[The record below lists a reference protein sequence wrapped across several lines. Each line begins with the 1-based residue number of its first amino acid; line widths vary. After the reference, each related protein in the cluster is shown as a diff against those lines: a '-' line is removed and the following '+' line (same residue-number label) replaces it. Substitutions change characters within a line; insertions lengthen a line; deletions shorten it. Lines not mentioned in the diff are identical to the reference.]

1 LNKILFKKKGEM
13 VDFYQLQNFIMVY
26 TQKDKSLKERFK
38 LLILPIIILTT
49 ILVLFISFSEYQ
61 TYRDLKLLKRD
72 IKVVE
77 NIRKLVSFIAQERE
91 ISIKYLNAKKDRRI
105 KRELRKKISINNTR
119 IKSLKK
125 KMANFSQSEIEART
139 FLKNTNL
146 FLSNINEQLTN
157 IRQAVKAKKLT
168 AHEITEKY
176 TLIINQFIDTIA
188 ISSYNINNAVIS
200 KNIITYSIFLKYLDI
215 LHQRD
220 IFIKKIIATKNKTDN
235 EIYND
240 FLQLTAQKKIIENLA
255 NTIFNQKLLK
265 IYQQT
270 YQTKEV
276 QIIENLSSKLEKHEF
291 NIDINQRHLKVDFI
305 QFYKKM
311 KELDDF
317 ISKSIIK
324 ELNLRLDN
332 NKTRIGILII
342 FFLVSMLI
350 LAIITHVV
358 YHNLRELV
366 FIGTIDIRGK
376 ILRVIGD
383 LSIDTT
389 KYKNEIFSLI
399 ELVSQ
404 FTNMIKITLLNIR
417 VRFREVLSLSSQL
430 SQNSETIV
438 DHLQKQSKYFENVN
452 FDLTLFLESIKNSE
466 ISFANLKEII
476 DDSSAKLNNL
486 NLDVVYISYEVA
498 SLKELNKEIIQNRE
512 AVTKILQ
519 EIFDEISIS
528 PELKTKFEEINKIV
542 SRTDEIIE
550 IKEQKLTNLNKT
562 ALEIKHDAEINNAN
576 LSDILG
582 VITILGFETKGI
594 ASDIDTTIKD
604 NNQFIEKSKNMLEK
618 SEMISSNVVLLNKYV
633 IDLDREFNKFRF

>member
-1 LNKILFKKKGEM
+1 M

-146 FLSNINEQLTN
+146 FLSNIDDKLKS
-157 IRQAVKAKKLT
+157 IRQAVKKKRLT
-168 AHEITEKY
+168 AREITEKY

-512 AVTKILQ
+512 AVTKILK

>member
-1 LNKILFKKKGEM
+1 
-13 VDFYQLQNFIMVY
+13 
-26 TQKDKSLKERFK
+26 
-38 LLILPIIILTT
+38 
-49 ILVLFISFSEYQ
+49 
-61 TYRDLKLLKRD
+61 
-72 IKVVE
+72 
-77 NIRKLVSFIAQERE
+77 
-91 ISIKYLNAKKDRRI
+91 
-105 KRELRKKISINNTR
+105 
-119 IKSLKK
+119 
-125 KMANFSQSEIEART
+125 MANFSHSEIEART

-188 ISSYNINNAVIS
+188 ISSYNIDNAVIS
-200 KNIITYSIFLKYLDI
+200 KNIITYSVFLKYLDI

-220 IFIKKIIATKNKTDN
+220 IFIKKAILNQSLNK
-235 EIYND
+235 EEYYD
-240 FLQLTAQKKIIENLA
+240 FIKLMAQKKIIENLA
-255 NTIFNQKLLK
+255 NTIFNQELLK
-265 IYQQT
+265 IYQMI
-270 YQTKEV
+270 YQTQEL
-276 QIIENLSSKLEKHEF
+276 QEIEKISLKIKNHKL
-291 NIDINQRHLKVDFI
+291 NIDIKPEQLKNDFNLY
-305 QFYKKM
+305 YKKM

-317 ISKSIIK
+317 ISKSIVE
-324 ELNLRLDN
+324 ELNFKLDN
-332 NKTRIGILII
+332 NKSHLAMLII

-350 LAIITHVV
+350 LGIITHVV
-358 YHNLRELV
+358 YHNLREIV

-404 FTNMIKITLLNIR
+404 FTNMIKVTILNIR
-417 VRFREVLSLSSQL
+417 VRFRDIVFLSSQL

-438 DHLQKQSKYFENVN
+438 GHLQKQSKYFENVN

-498 SLKELNKEIIQNRE
+498 SLKELNAEIIKNKNK
-512 AVTKILQ
+512 VNSILK

-528 PELKTKFEEINKIV
+528 PELEAKFAEVNEIVAK
-542 SRTDEIIE
+542 TDEIVE

-576 LSDILG
+576 LADILG

-604 NNQFIEKSKNMLEK
+604 NNKFIEKSKNMLEK

>member
-146 FLSNINEQLTN
+146 FLSNIDDKLKS
-157 IRQAVKAKKLT
+157 IRQAVKKKRLT
-168 AHEITEKY
+168 AREITEKY

>member
-1 LNKILFKKKGEM
+1 M
-13 VDFYQLQNFIMVY
+13 VDFLSAINFTMVY

-38 LLILPIIILTT
+38 LLILPIIVLTT
-49 ILVLFISFSEYQ
+49 ILILFISFSEYQ
-61 TYRDLKLLKRD
+61 TFINLKLLKRD

-125 KMANFSQSEIEART
+125 KMANFSHSEIEART

-188 ISSYNINNAVIS
+188 ISSYNIDNAVIS
-200 KNIITYSIFLKYLDI
+200 KNIITYSVFLKYLDI

-220 IFIKKIIATKNKTDN
+220 IFIKKAILNQSLNK
-235 EIYND
+235 EEYYD
-240 FLQLTAQKKIIENLA
+240 FIKLMAQKKIIENLA
-255 NTIFNQKLLK
+255 NTIFNQELLK
-265 IYQQT
+265 IYQMI
-270 YQTKEV
+270 YQTQEL
-276 QIIENLSSKLEKHEF
+276 QEIEKISLKIKNHKL
-291 NIDINQRHLKVDFI
+291 NIDIKPEQLKNDFNLY
-305 QFYKKM
+305 YKKM

-317 ISKSIIK
+317 ISKSIVE
-324 ELNLRLDN
+324 ELNFKLDN
-332 NKTRIGILII
+332 NKSHLAMLII

-350 LAIITHVV
+350 LGIITHVV
-358 YHNLRELV
+358 YHNLREIV

-404 FTNMIKITLLNIR
+404 FTNMIKVTLLNIR
-417 VRFREVLSLSSQL
+417 IRFREVLSLSSQL

-438 DHLQKQSKYFENVN
+438 GHLQKQSKYFENVN

-498 SLKELNKEIIQNRE
+498 SLKELNAEIIKNKNK
-512 AVTKILQ
+512 VNSILK

-528 PELKTKFEEINKIV
+528 PELKVKFAEVNKIMAK
-542 SRTDEIIE
+542 TDEIVE

-576 LSDILG
+576 LADILG

-604 NNQFIEKSKNMLEK
+604 NNKFIEKSKNMLEK
-618 SEMISSNVVLLNKYV
+618 SEMISSDVVLLNKYV

>member
-146 FLSNINEQLTN
+146 FLSNIDDKLKS
-157 IRQAVKAKKLT
+157 IRQAVKKKRLT
-168 AHEITEKY
+168 AREITEKY

-512 AVTKILQ
+512 AVTKILK

>member
-1 LNKILFKKKGEM
+1 M
-13 VDFYQLQNFIMVY
+13 VDFLSAINFTMVY

-38 LLILPIIILTT
+38 LLILPIIVLTT
-49 ILVLFISFSEYQ
+49 ILILFISFSEYQ
-61 TYRDLKLLKRD
+61 TFINLKLLKRD

-125 KMANFSQSEIEART
+125 KMANFSHSEIEART

-188 ISSYNINNAVIS
+188 ISSYNIDNAVIS

-220 IFIKKIIATKNKTDN
+220 IFIKKAILNRSLNK
-235 EIYND
+235 EEYYD
-240 FLQLTAQKKIIENLA
+240 FIKLMAQKKIIENLA
-255 NTIFNQKLLK
+255 NTIFNQELLK
-265 IYQQT
+265 IYQMI
-270 YQTKEV
+270 YQTQELQEIEK
-276 QIIENLSSKLEKHEF
+276 ISSKIENHKFTIDIKLEQFKNDF
-291 NIDINQRHLKVDFI
+291 NLYYQ
-305 QFYKKM
+305 KM

-317 ISKSIIK
+317 ISKSIVE
-324 ELNLRLDN
+324 ELNFKLDN
-332 NKTRIGILII
+332 NKSHLAMLII

-350 LAIITHVV
+350 LGIITHVV

-404 FTNMIKITLLNIR
+404 FTNMIKVTLLNIR
-417 VRFREVLSLSSQL
+417 IRFREVLSLSSQL

-438 DHLQKQSKYFENVN
+438 GHLQKQSKYFENVN

-498 SLKELNKEIIQNRE
+498 SLKELNAEIIKNKNK
-512 AVTKILQ
+512 VNSILK

-528 PELKTKFEEINKIV
+528 PELEAKFAEVNEIVAK
-542 SRTDEIIE
+542 TDEIVE

-604 NNQFIEKSKNMLEK
+604 NNKFIEKSKSMLEK
-618 SEMISSNVVLLNKYV
+618 SEMISSDVVLLNKYV